1 MPGALGPLGRETPG
15 SDRCEMCLMVVMVA
29 TTTAAK
35 TTPASAEKIKRVSIA
50 AHPDRRP
57 DALLPGMKVRRA
69 KLRIDGGF

>member
-1 MPGALGPLGRETPG
+1 
-15 SDRCEMCLMVVMVA
+15 MVVMVA